1 MISDFKTKRT
11 QLATLQVNM
20 GNVCN
25 QACAHCHV
33 GASADGKK
41 IMSRK
46 VINDILEFLAKHPGL
61 VLDITGGAPELNPDF
76 VYFIIKARPLV
87 QELIVRSN
95 LTVLLE
101 PEKEFLPELFKT
113 HGVHLICS
121 LPCYGQEN
129 VDSQRGK
136 GVFKKS
142 IQALKVLNQQGYAQ
156 QQQLNLDL
164 VYNPAGNF
172 LPPRQGALEQ
182 EYKHNL
188 KTNYDVD
195 FNRLVTITNVPI
207 KRFKDYLD
215 SRGEYDGYLQLLRD
229 NFNPSAAENIMC
241 RRFLSVGFDGKLYDC
256 DFNQS
261 LEWALKDKQG
271 NFLTIDKINADDLE
285 QREIMIGEH
294 CLSCTAGYG
303 SSCQGALTES
313 EPSALGTRESVKTYY
328 SKILN
333 TTKDLKT
340 SACCAIDAVPAE
352 QKQIL
357 SNIHPEIL
365 SKFYGCGSPIPP
377 LLAGRRVL
385 DLGCGSG
392 RDTYTIAK
400 LVGEQGAVIGVDMT
414 DEQLAVANQHLDYQ
428 MERFGFS
435 RANVEFK
442 KGYIENLQEIGIE
455 DNSLDVVVS
464 NCVINLSPDKP
475 RVFAEIFRVL
485 KPGGELYF
493 SDIFTGRRISEEV
506 KSDPI
511 LYGECLGGALYIED
525 FRRILRQV
533 GCLDY
538 RVAAKRRISLD
549 NPEIE
554 AKAGMIDFYSMTIRA
569 FKLDNLE
576 DICEDYGQLAKYLGN
591 IPNHPHQFALDAEHL
606 FIAQKPV
613 LVCGNTA
620 AMLNSSRYAESFEII
635 GAAQTHFGPF
645 NCAPT
650 ATKAESEHA
659 SPGGGCC

>member
-1 MISDFKTKRT
+1 
-11 QLATLQVNM
+11 
-20 GNVCN
+20 
-25 QACAHCHV
+25 
-33 GASADGKK
+33 
-41 IMSRK
+41 
-46 VINDILEFLAKHPGL
+46 
-61 VLDITGGAPELNPDF
+61 
-76 VYFIIKARPLV
+76 
-87 QELIVRSN
+87 
-95 LTVLLE
+95 
-101 PEKEFLPELFKT
+101 
-113 HGVHLICS
+113 
-121 LPCYGQEN
+121 
-129 VDSQRGK
+129 
-136 GVFKKS
+136 
-142 IQALKVLNQQGYAQ
+142 
-156 QQQLNLDL
+156 
-164 VYNPAGNF
+164 
-172 LPPRQGALEQ
+172 
-182 EYKHNL
+182 
-188 KTNYDVD
+188 
-195 FNRLVTITNVPI
+195 
-207 KRFKDYLD
+207 
-215 SRGEYDGYLQLLRD
+215 
-229 NFNPSAAENIMC
+229 
-241 RRFLSVGFDGKLYDC
+241 
-256 DFNQS
+256 
-261 LEWALKDKQG
+261 
-271 NFLTIDKINADDLE
+271 
-285 QREIMIGEH
+285 
-294 CLSCTAGYG
+294 
-303 SSCQGALTES
+303 
-313 EPSALGTRESVKTYY
+313 
-328 SKILN
+328 
-333 TTKDLKT
+333 
-340 SACCAIDAVPAE
+340 
-352 QKQIL
+352 
-357 SNIHPEIL
+357 IL

-506 KSDPI
+506 KSDPV

-538 RVAAKRRISLD
+538 RVVAKRRISLD

-620 AMLNSSRYAESFEII
+620 AMLKSSRYAESFEII
-635 GAAQTHFGPF
+635 GEAQTHFGPF

-650 ATKAESEHA
+650 ATKAESEGV